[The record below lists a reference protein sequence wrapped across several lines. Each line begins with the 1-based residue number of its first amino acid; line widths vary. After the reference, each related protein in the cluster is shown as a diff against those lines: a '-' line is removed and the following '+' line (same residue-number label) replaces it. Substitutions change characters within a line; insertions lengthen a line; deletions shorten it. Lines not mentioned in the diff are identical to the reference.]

1 MGGVLRVLAVALAL
15 AAPPPPDAP
24 LPTGPRTLAAA
35 IAENEEGLRA
45 AVRTWDLEDPPTE
58 AVTLH
63 ALFQQRAAR
72 LLARRPD
79 LVGRVLDALPPS
91 LRYSTRQTSTAF
103 RELGRLTPPTT
114 KKRFR
119 TGEARPAA
127 ELMRHYRA
135 AQRRFGVGWHVL
147 AAVNMVETQFNRL
160 RNDST
165 AGAQGPMQ
173 FIPSTWRAYGMGGDI
188 HDVRDAIMGAA
199 NYLRASGAPRD
210 YRRALFAYNRS
221 SLYVRAV
228 RRFARVMARGR
239 YPQLYAWQVFVRTP
253 QGDRRL
259 TGP

>member
-91 LRYSTRQTSTAF
+91 LRYSTRRRRPRSASA
-103 RELGRLTPPTT
+103 P
-114 KKRFR
+114 
-119 TGEARPAA
+119 ARP
-127 ELMRHYRA
+127 
-135 AQRRFGVGWHVL
+135 
-147 AAVNMVETQFNRL
+147 
-160 RNDST
+160 
-165 AGAQGPMQ
+165 GPR
-173 FIPSTWRAYGMGGDI
+173 PS
-188 HDVRDAIMGAA
+188 
-199 NYLRASGAPRD
+199 
-210 YRRALFAYNRS
+210 
-221 SLYVRAV
+221 
-228 RRFARVMARGR
+228 
-239 YPQLYAWQVFVRTP
+239 
-253 QGDRRL
+253 
-259 TGP
+259 